1 MVARVLQALTNEDKR
16 YTNNSTRYA
25 PGLNSDSMAG
35 AGRYPLAALLVAT
48 ALGWLQLYWDVAARI
63 VDDYNRHRQ
72 TTKCISMVLPMQ
84 HTCVLSDLVVC
95 RAGP

>member
-1 MVARVLQALTNEDKR
+1 ML
-16 YTNNSTRYA
+16 
-25 PGLNSDSMAG
+25 LNSDSIAVAG
-35 AGRYPLAALLVAT
+35 DVRYPLAALLVTT

-84 HTCVLSDLVVC
+84 HTWFLPELV
-95 RAGP
+95 AL